1 MTHRRIVLIAVLVTA
16 AHFVLSSL
24 LGYYAAYEV
33 GGRAGENIAR
43 LITET
48 YESKN
53 APTEAAIAERYR
65 DVKKS
70 IDETAARWRPA
81 FVLLSL
87 PIMFA
92 LEPMLK
98 PVTRGWSD
106 QALSHE
112 LSVPQWRLRMWAIV
126 AIEYVLNSAFLG
138 LLVYLALRV
147 ARRFH
152 AP

>member
-1 MTHRRIVLIAVLVTA
+1 MTHRRIVLIAVLVTV

-48 YESKN
+48 YESKD
-53 APTEAAIAERYR
+53 AQTEAAIAERYR
-65 DVKKS
+65 DVRKS

-81 FVLLSL
+81 FVLFSL

-92 LEPMLK
+92 LEPMFK
-98 PVTRGWSD
+98 PLTRGWYD
-106 QALSHE
+106 QALSNE

-147 ARRFH
+147 AR
-152 AP
+152 